1 VLRPA
6 RMRRLTVGVHR
17 SAYEACVARL
27 QEAGAVDLD
36 AVGDVKE
43 LQTLLSPAA
52 RSTRVPAITETRVRF
67 DRCIE
72 VVESVLPKPN
82 PAVEMFFPAPTAKVP
97 VGLRGADEILADA
110 ERLRGVVDD
119 VLALKKR
126 EAAIAERLD
135 RIAEEEEMLELLRPF
150 GIDLAWLGSSPF
162 LDVRAGAVP
171 AGECEDVEAHLADA
185 VPALAVW
192 SCLCG
197 IGGRPAVIL
206 TAAHPT
212 TAAQVDA
219 VLRPLAFREFAPE
232 TKEGTAE
239 EGLARIAEERRALLA
254 EREGIVA
261 RLKRVAAEHLPALRA
276 RAEELVFL
284 REREEAARLTGSTAD
299 LIVLHGWVRDDDADS
314 VASACERAAE
324 GLAFCTFEPADD
336 DAPVAFDHP
345 RWLAPF
351 GFLTATFGTPAY
363 DSVDPTIFL
372 APVLVLTFGIM
383 LGDAGYGILL
393 ALLAALILRGAG
405 RAPGTVRD
413 LALVLFACGVSG
425 TIFGILMGGIFGDLL
440 PRLFGIQVPFAVI
453 EPLKD
458 PIAILVLALA
468 IGIVHLNLGLLI
480 AAREHLR
487 HGDLRE
493 AVLAEGV
500 WFVIQPC
507 AAALILTF
515 FGWWEVPPAAGA
527 VAWAGAIAGIAGV
540 MIHEG
545 PLGFF
550 SITGFLGDWLSYAR
564 ILALSLATGGIAMM
578 INILAGMI
586 AAVHPALVV
595 LAVLLAVAGHAGNL
609 VLQVL
614 GGFIHALRLQY
625 VEFFGRFFRGGGRP
639 FRPFAADR
647 TYTETGRGE
656 GR

>member
-1 VLRPA
+1 
-6 RMRRLTVGVHR
+6 
-17 SAYEACVARL
+17 
-27 QEAGAVDLD
+27 
-36 AVGDVKE
+36 
-43 LQTLLSPAA
+43 
-52 RSTRVPAITETRVRF
+52 
-67 DRCIE
+67 
-72 VVESVLPKPN
+72 
-82 PAVEMFFPAPTAKVP
+82 
-97 VGLRGADEILADA
+97 
-110 ERLRGVVDD
+110 
-119 VLALKKR
+119 
-126 EAAIAERLD
+126 
-135 RIAEEEEMLELLRPF
+135 
-150 GIDLAWLGSSPF
+150 
-162 LDVRAGAVP
+162 
-171 AGECEDVEAHLADA
+171 
-185 VPALAVW
+185 VW

-197 IGGRPAVIL
+197 IGERPAVIL

-212 TAAQVDA
+212 AAAQVDA

-239 EGLARIAEERRALLA
+239 EGLARVAEERSALLA

-261 RLKRVAAEHLPALRA
+261 RLKSVAAEHLPALRA
-276 RAEELVFL
+276 LAEELVFL
-284 REREEAARLTGSTAD
+284 REREEAARLMGSTAD
-299 LIVLHGWVRDDDADS
+299 LVVLHGWVRDSDAER
-314 VASACERAAE
+314 VALACEQAAG

-363 DSVDPTIFL
+363 NSVDPTIFL

-383 LGDAGYGILL
+383 LGDAGYGVLL

-405 RAPGTVRD
+405 RVPGTVRD

-425 TIFGILMGGIFGDLL
+425 TIFGILMGGVFGDLL

-507 AAALILTF
+507 AAVLILTF
-515 FGWWEVPPAAGA
+515 FGWWEVPPAVGA
-527 VAWAGAIAGIAGV
+527 VAWAGAIAGVAGV
-540 MIHEG
+540 MVREG

-550 SITGFLGDWLSYAR
+550 SLTGFLGDWLSYAR

-625 VEFFGRFFRGGGRP
+625 VEFFGRFFQGGGRP
-639 FRPFAADR
+639 FRPFTAER
-647 TYTETGRGE
+647 TYTEAAGGE

>member
-1 VLRPA
+1 
-6 RMRRLTVGVHR
+6 MRRLTVGVHR
-17 SAYEACVARL
+17 SAYETCVARL

-43 LQTLLSPAA
+43 LQTLLGPAA
-52 RSTRVPAITETRVRF
+52 RSARVPAITETRVRF

-72 VVESVLPKPN
+72 AVESVLQKPN
-82 PAVEMFFPAPTAKVP
+82 PAVEMFFPASTAKVS
-97 VGLRGADEILADA
+97 VGLRGAGEILADA
-110 ERLRGVVDD
+110 ERLRSVVDE

-126 EAAIAERLD
+126 ETAIAERLD

-150 GIDLAWLGSSPF
+150 GIDLAWLGSSLF

-171 AGECEDVEAHLADA
+171 AGECEDVEAHLAAAAPD
-185 VPALAVW
+185 LAVW

-197 IGGRPAVIL
+197 IGERPAVIL

-212 TAAQVDA
+212 AAAQVDA

-239 EGLARIAEERRALLA
+239 EGLARVAEERSALLA

-261 RLKRVAAEHLPALRA
+261 RLKSVAAEHLPALRA
-276 RAEELVFL
+276 LAEELVFL
-284 REREEAARLTGSTAD
+284 REREEAARLMGSTAD
-299 LIVLHGWVRDDDADS
+299 LVVLHGWVRDSDAER
-314 VASACERAAE
+314 VALACEQAAG

-363 DSVDPTIFL
+363 NSVDPTIFL

-383 LGDAGYGILL
+383 LGDAGYGVLL

-405 RAPGTVRD
+405 RVPGTVRD

-425 TIFGILMGGIFGDLL
+425 TIFGILMGGVFGDLL

-507 AAALILTF
+507 AAVLILTF
-515 FGWWEVPPAAGA
+515 FGWWEVPPAVGA
-527 VAWAGAIAGIAGV
+527 VAWAGAIAGVAGV
-540 MIHEG
+540 MVREG

-550 SITGFLGDWLSYAR
+550 SLTGFLGDWLSYAR

-625 VEFFGRFFRGGGRP
+625 VEFFGRFFQGGGRP
-639 FRPFAADR
+639 FRPFTAER
-647 TYTETGRGE
+647 TYTEAAGGE

>member
-1 VLRPA
+1 
-6 RMRRLTVGVHR
+6 MRRLTVGVHR